1 MKVFLKILVGLV
13 ALVVVII
20 IGGII
25 YINNSFPDVGPAPDL
40 DVGDSPELIAR
51 GEYLANH
58 VTVCMDCHSTRD
70 WDKETFIMMFK
81 ELGNVEELVE
91 VNRNSFNTIMPWA
104 MYAGMTEEDLGAI
117 FIYNR
122 LNLLKMI
129 LKYLFEIIIN
139 TILPLL
145 GGERGVGK

>member
-1 MKVFLKILVGLV
+1 LGKYLSKIAGCEFCHTPQVDSEPPTDMVFAGGHEFLLPTGEMVRSSNITPDEETG
-13 ALVVVII
+13 
-20 IGGII
+20 IG
-25 YINNSFPDVGPAPDL
+25 
-40 DVGDSPELIAR
+40 
-51 GEYLANH
+51 
-58 VTVCMDCHSTRD
+58 D

-91 VNRNSFNTIMPWA
+91 VNRNSFNTIMPWS